1 MGPRGFDVH
10 PDEDSFNTLTES
22 RARLLRA
29 DEGLAERDQQARESG
44 PQAELDEVA
53 ATRDM
58 ISSEWDDLAR
68 RHDTW
73 AQSRDLNA
81 LDRDK
86 VASDRDVTARRLA
99 GDGDTGFPNRWHSA
113 ADRDDSGGDRSDSF
127 DDRRHSAEARE
138 RAATDREQA
147 TNDRKAAAGDAADLQ
162 VELRQLREAIITRGL
177 IGQAIGLLMA
187 RDGLSTDHAFAL
199 LTRQSQVQNL
209 KLRELAASI
218 VAKAQPEA
226 TVKN

>member
-1 MGPRGFDVH
+1 MH
-10 PDEDSFNTLTES
+10 PDEDSFHTLRES

-29 DEGLAERDQQARESG
+29 DEGLAEREQQARESG
-44 PQAELDEVA
+44 PPAAFDEVA

-73 AQSRDLNA
+73 AQRRDLNA
-81 LDRDK
+81 TARDK
-86 VASDRDVTARRLA
+86 VASDRDVTARSLA
-99 GDGDTGFPNRWHSA
+99 GDGDTGFANRWHSA
-113 ADRDDSGGDRSDSF
+113 ANRDDSGGDRSDSF

-147 TNDRKAAAGDAADLQ
+147 TSDRKAAATEAADQ
-162 VELRQLREAIITRGL
+162 QEELRRLREAITTRGL

-199 LTRQSQVQNL
+199 LTRQSQVQNF
-209 KLRELAASI
+209 KLRDLAASI
-218 VAKAQPEA
+218 VAKAQPDA
-226 TVKN
+226 T